1 MASWSLE
8 WNYGK
13 GWNDT
18 FFAAYGVS
26 EDPERMAYYRRL
38 WDSEE

>member
-1 MASWSLE
+1 A
-8 WNYGK
+8 
-13 GWNDT
+13 
-18 FFAAYGVS
+18 FFAAYGVT